1 MDTDLGP
8 RSATGRPWLVSEFA
22 AKEKVACWRAIQD
35 SSVREYIDKG
45 IETLAKPAIQI
56 AEDGERLFAQPAFYA
71 EFAPLESQSDHV
83 DSIYVLKD
91 RGLLTA
97 NRLTFASP
105 FKELAFSF
113 PESAQESTQG
123 SGHRNKVVLNE
134 PNFGHR
140 KKGRAFSGWII
151 GIKFKPTWAG
161 RLSTE
166 DPVIVACQN
175 TLARVIGKR
184 PSCLDILDPLDQVL
198 LDLSQQTRLASI
210 IGSDYFETSHDRVAN
225 LASHVGRSVRTLHR
239 RMRTSTGFPPKRF
252 LTVQRFRR
260 SVYEIATENTELSLI
275 AFDLGFSDQAHLTRE
290 FHRHAGISPSKFKQA
305 WRGRHGRAVRF
316 LQDTGSSSRL
326 RMAVWPA

>member
-1 MDTDLGP
+1 MDLGP
-8 RSATGRPWLVSEFA
+8 RNAKSRPWRLSPSSRPGIRSRANVQSRIRQSATLPA
-22 AKEKVACWRAIQD
+22 
-35 SSVREYIDKG
+35 G
-45 IETLAKPAIQI
+45 IETLAKRAGQI
-56 AEDGERLFAQPAFYA
+56 AEDGEHLFARPAFYA
-71 EFAPLESQSDHV
+71 EFAPLENHSNFV

-97 NRLTFASP
+97 SRLAFASP

-113 PESAQESTQG
+113 PESAQGSAQG
-123 SGHRNKVVLNE
+123 SGHRVVVNE

-140 KKGRAFSGWII
+140 KKSRAFFGWII
-151 GIKFKPTWAG
+151 GIKFKPTWSG
-161 RLSTE
+161 RLCTE

-175 TLARVIGKR
+175 SLACVIGTS
-184 PSCLDILDPLDQVL
+184 PSCLDVLDPLDQAL
-198 LDLSQQTRLASI
+198 LVLSQQIRHDSI
-210 IGSDYFETSHDRVAN
+210 IGSNYFETSHDRVSN

-252 LTVQRFRR
+252 LAVQRFRR
-260 SVYEIATENTELSLI
+260 SVYEIATENAELSLI

-290 FHRHAGISPSKFKQA
+290 FQRHAGVSPSAFKQA

-316 LQDTGSSSRL
+316 LQDAGSSARL